1 MKIKILLTL
10 LTAITT
16 IVNAQTWSGT
26 TLGNIYYN
34 SGNVGIGTTN
44 PVGKF
49 QITDNHLDIFTSQ
62 GLSNSWTKDGLTISA
77 NPDVNYSSLRINSNH
92 SSVSDRGVLNVTR
105 SSSSL
110 FYVRTDGNVGI
121 GTTNP
126 DMKLSIQASDQ
137 FIARFSSTG
146 TQSITGLRMGGNSS
160 YADLVNLSTGFGI
173 GAGTASA
180 NLPLNSQ
187 SPNHVYFFLSSS
199 SGNVGIGTITPSY
212 KTVISNNGAAG
223 IEIDPT
229 GMQFS
234 QGVGIQTYNRS
245 TSTYL
250 PFQIYSSK
258 LVLDGGNV
266 LIGKTTQVNSAYK
279 LDVNGSMRSNE
290 VVVNVTGADFVFQ
303 DNYNLKTLNEVERFI
318 KDNKHLPDIEAAEE
332 MEENGLE
339 LGKMDMKLLQK
350 IEELTLYMIDFKK
363 EMDKMKEENQKL
375 KDKII
380 ELEKE

>member
-1 MKIKILLTL
+1 MNFQLTINNMKIKILLTL
-10 LTAITT
+10 VTAITT
-16 IVNAQTWSGT
+16 ALNAQTWSGAT
-26 TLGNIYYN
+26 PGNIYYN
-34 SGNVGIGTTN
+34 SGNVGIGTTTPGYKTVVSN
-44 PVGKF
+44 NGAAGMEIDPTGVQFSEGVGLQTYNRATSAYTPL
-49 QITDNHLDIFTSQ
+49 QI
-62 GLSNSWTKDGLTISA
+62 
-77 NPDVNYSSLRINSNH
+77 YSSKL
-92 SSVSDRGVLNVTR
+92 VLAG
-105 SSSSL
+105 
-110 FYVRTDGNVGI
+110 GNVGI
-121 GTTNP
+121 GTT
-126 DMKLSIQASDQ
+126 
-137 FIARFSSTG
+137 
-146 TQSITGLRMGGNSS
+146 
-160 YADLVNLSTGFGI
+160 
-173 GAGTASA
+173 
-180 NLPLNSQ
+180 
-187 SPNHVYFFLSSS
+187 
-199 SGNVGIGTITPSY
+199 TPGY

-229 GMQFS
+229 GIQFP

-318 KDNKHLPDIEAAEE
+318 KDNKHLPDIEAAKE
-332 MEENGLE
+332 MEEKGLE

-375 KDKII
+375 KDRII
-380 ELEKE
+380 ELEKD